1 MPEKSLKGWTHP
13 SGMEIIGVN
22 TVAEAL
28 KGNGLTRGSFNLQ
41 AFRRKMMS
49 KEEIKRD
56 VMSQLLQMVAPGTP
70 FRDGLENV
78 LRAKTG
84 GLIVVGYS
92 TEVTEIVDG
101 GFSID
106 CDFSPNYLYEL
117 AKMDGAIILSEDI
130 KRILY
135 ANTQLIPDS
144 SISSSETGIR
154 HRTAERVAKQTNKL
168 VVSIS
173 QRRNVITLYQ
183 GNLRYALKDIGVILT
198 KANQAIQ
205 TLERYKVVLDQSLTN
220 LSASEFEELV
230 TLHDV
235 TNVIARFEMVLRIKA
250 EINRY
255 INELGNEGR
264 LISMQLEELV
274 GNAELEARLIVKDYV
289 RDLSDDRVKEMQAGL
304 KRLSSDELLEPHQII
319 RLLGYPHTNSI
330 AEEPVSPRGFRI
342 LGKIPRLPSI
352 IIANL
357 VEKFGYLPHMMMAT
371 IEELDEVDG
380 IGEVRARAIKEGLKR
395 IQEQVFIDRHI

>member
-1 MPEKSLKGWTHP
+1 M
-13 SGMEIIGVN
+13 
-22 TVAEAL
+22 
-28 KGNGLTRGSFNLQ
+28 
-41 AFRRKMMS
+41 
-49 KEEIKRD
+49 KEEVAHKD
-56 VMSQLLQMVAPGTP
+56 QMGKLLQLVAPGTS
-70 FRDGLENV
+70 FREGLDNV

-92 TEVTEIVDG
+92 PEVMEIVDG
-101 GFSID
+101 GFSIN

-117 AKMDGAIILSEDI
+117 AKMDGAIILSEDL

-135 ANTQLIPDS
+135 ANTQLIPDP
-144 SISSSETGIR
+144 SIPSTETGIR
-154 HRTAERVAKQTNKL
+154 HRTAERVAKQTGKL

-205 TLERYKVVLDQSLTN
+205 TLEKYKSVLDQGLTN
-220 LSASEFEELV
+220 LAASEFEEMV
-230 TLHDV
+230 TLEEV
-235 TNVIARFEMVLRIKA
+235 ANVLQRLEMVLRVKN
-250 EINRY
+250 EIRQY
-255 INELGNEGR
+255 INELGTEGR

-274 GNAELEARLIVKDYV
+274 ARVDEEEWWLIKDYCREDNDEKV
-289 RDLSDDRVKEMQAGL
+289 REIRREFRKLSN
-304 KRLSSDELLEPHQII
+304 DELLDSHQII
-319 RLLGYPHTNSI
+319 RILGYPHAGNI
-330 AEEPVSPRGFRI
+330 IDEPISPRGYR
-342 LGKIPRLPSI
+342 LLHKIPRLPSVI
-352 IIANL
+352 ISNL
-357 VEKFGYLPHMMMAT
+357 VERFSYLPQIVMAS